1 MFADNE
7 KIALSKG
14 EELDEIYYSSLK
26 RLDLKNETSKK
37 MFENILAGKAMS
49 IGNIPIKITINK
61 SERANYKNTTL
72 KKHLIDT
79 LKTEISKEIKNWYPH
94 PTFQLNPKQTPI
106 TARNDWYEYYS

>member
-79 LKTEISKEIKNWYPH
+79 LKTEISKEIKN
-94 PTFQLNPKQTPI
+94 
-106 TARNDWYEYYS
+106 